1 MNQPAFYDDIL
12 AEPAALATLLGHYD
26 ADRPQADVDLLHARR
41 VVLLGMGS
49 SYFAAHTAGV
59 ALRAR
64 GIDAHAEL
72 ASAATPMPAST
83 DTIAIGISASGS
95 TEETVEAL
103 GRHHGTSRTVAITNN
118 PGAPL
123 TARADIV
130 LPLHAGEEAGGV
142 ACRSYLLTL
151 AVLHLLVGT
160 TPERIATAVP
170 ALEGIIANQSDWL
183 DPLVTLLADGPAYV
197 IAPWERLSSAL
208 QGALML
214 REAPRIPADGCET
227 GDWLHV
233 DVYLSKHPGYRAVLL
248 RGSRYDA
255 GVLDWARQRA
265 STIVAVGAPIE
276 GAAQTIRYPGDDDP
290 LIQVLAENTILALA
304 ASELWA
310 RRIATNQ
317 MP

>member
-1 MNQPAFYDDIL
+1 MNQPAFHDDIL

-95 TEETVEAL
+95 SEETVEAL
-103 GRHHGTSRTVAITNN
+103 ARHHGTSRTVAITND
-118 PGAPL
+118 PEAPL

-130 LPLHAGEEAGGV
+130 LPLHAGEEAGGI

-151 AVLHLLVGT
+151 AVLQLLVGT

-170 ALEGIIANQSDWL
+170 ALEGIVANQSDWL

-290 LIQVLAENTILALA
+290 LIQVLAENTILELA

-310 RRIATNQ
+310 RRIAADVV
-317 MP
+317 

>member
-1 MNQPAFYDDIL
+1 MNQPAFHDDIL
-12 AEPAALATLLGHYD
+12 AEPAALATLLDRYA
-26 ADRPQADVDLLHARR
+26 ADQPHAGLDLRAARR

-49 SYFAAHTAGV
+49 SSFAAHAAAV

-64 GIDAHAEL
+64 GVDAHVEL
-72 ASAATPMPAST
+72 ASAVTPLPPSP
-83 DTIAIGISASGS
+83 DTIAIGISASGAS
-95 TEETVEAL
+95 EETVEAL
-103 GRHHGTSRTVAITNN
+103 DRHVGTSRTVAITNN
-118 PGAPL
+118 PEAPL
-123 TARADIV
+123 AARADVV
-130 LPLHAGEEAGGV
+130 LPLHGGEERGGI
-142 ACRSYLLTL
+142 ACRTYLLTL

-160 TPERIATAVP
+160 APERIAAAVP
-170 ALEGIIANQSDWL
+170 ALEGVIAGRAAWL
-183 DPLVTLLADGPAYV
+183 DPLVALLGDGPAYV

-265 STIVAVGAPIE
+265 SSIVAVGAPLD
-276 GAAQTIRYPGDDDP
+276 GAAQTVRYPGDDDA
-290 LIQVLAENTILALA
+290 LVRLLAENTVLELA
-304 ASELWA
+304 ACELWA
-310 RRIATNQ
+310 RRLAADR

>member
-1 MNQPAFYDDIL
+1 MNQPAFHDDIL
-12 AEPAALATLLGHYD
+12 AEPAALAALLDRYA
-26 ADRPQADVDLLHARR
+26 ADRPHAGLDLPAARR

-49 SYFAAHTAGV
+49 SAFAAHAAAV

-64 GIDAHAEL
+64 GVDAHVEL
-72 ASAATPMPAST
+72 ASAVTPLPPSA

-95 TEETVEAL
+95 SEETIEAL
-103 GRHHGTSRTVAITNN
+103 DRHVGISRTVAITNN
-118 PGAPL
+118 PEAPL
-123 TARADIV
+123 AARADVV
-130 LPLHAGEEAGGV
+130 LPLHAGEEAGGI
-142 ACRSYLLTL
+142 ACRTYLLTL

-160 TPERIATAVP
+160 PPERIGAAVP
-170 ALEGIIANQSDWL
+170 ALEGVTADRATWL
-183 DPLVTLLADGPAYV
+183 DPLVALLGDGPAYV

-214 REAPRIPADGCET
+214 REAPRIAADGCET

-255 GVLDWARQRA
+255 GVLDWARQRG
-265 STIVAVGAPIE
+265 SSIVAVGAPID
-276 GAAQTIRYPGDDDP
+276 GAAQAIRYPGDDDA
-290 LIQVLAENTILALA
+290 LVRLLVENTVLELA
-304 ASELWA
+304 ACELWA
-310 RRIATNQ
+310 RRLASDR